1 MNIFVLNQD
10 PIKAASLLCKR
21 HVIKMILESTQ
32 LLSTSHLLNGSKN
45 IYRPSHLKHPCNL
58 WLTESEENYDWLI
71 FHGISL
77 CFEYNERYNKV
88 HSCLQVILWAE
99 QNRPKLP
106 KKSITPFAIAM
117 PDVYKI
123 SDNPIECYREYYAKG
138 KKHLHTWKNNKKPD
152 FICD

>member
-1 MNIFVLNQD
+1 
-10 PIKAASLLCKR
+10 
-21 HVIKMILESTQ
+21 
-32 LLSTSHLLNGSKN
+32 
-45 IYRPSHLKHPCNL
+45 
-58 WLTESEENYDWLI
+58 
-71 FHGISL
+71 
-77 CFEYNERYNKV
+77 
-88 HSCLQVILWAE
+88 LWAE

-138 KKHLHTWKNNKKPD
+138 KKHLHTWKNNNKPD